1 MWTEMKDP
9 KNEIALRAIEE
20 MNERKQKKINRQN

>member
-1 MWTEMKDP
+1 MITWSKAKEP

-20 MNERKQKKINRQN
+20 MNEIKRLRL